1 MTRTS
6 GVGERPARDRA
17 ATRQRLLDAAR
28 RLFAEHGYD
37 HVTVRMIAAAAE
49 ANVALISRYF
59 GSKAELFG
67 EVLAAEPTV
76 RTVIEGDAAGLP
88 RRLAEH
94 VVRQIHSG
102 GESPVLRALDRSV
115 GSAEL
120 KPMLRERIEHAMV
133 GPLAARLSGPDAR
146 VRALLAASVLMGSGT
161 VRRLLG
167 LADLRTAD
175 RELLT
180 ARLTAIFGA
189 CLTDLPDGPQPA
201 RRLSRA

>member
-6 GVGERPARDRA
+6 GVGERPPRDRA

-76 RTVIEGDAAGLP
+76 RTVIEGDPAGLP

-120 KPMLRERIEHAMV
+120 KPMLRERTERAMV
-133 GPLAARLSGPDAR
+133 GPLAAKLSGPDAR

-161 VRRLLG
+161 LRRLLG

-175 RELLT
+175 REMLT
-180 ARLTAIFGA
+180 ARLTAIFEA
-189 CLTDLPDGPQPA
+189 CLTDGAPPA
-201 RRLSRA
+201 QRLSRV

>member
-1 MTRTS
+1 MAGMS
-6 GVGERPARDRA
+6 GVGERPPRDRA

-37 HVTVRMIAAAAE
+37 HVTVRMIAAAAD
-49 ANVALISRYF
+49 ANVALINRYF
-59 GSKAELFG
+59 GSKAGLFG
-67 EVLAAEPTV
+67 EVLAGEPTV

-102 GESPVLRALDRSV
+102 TASPVLRALDRSV

-120 KPMLRERIEHAMV
+120 KPMLRERTEQAMV

-161 VRRLLG
+161 LRRLLG
-167 LADLRTAD
+167 HDDLRTAD
-175 RELLT
+175 PDLLT
-180 ARLTAIFGA
+180 ARLTAIFAA
-189 CLTDLPDGPQPA
+189 CLEA
-201 RRLSRA
+201 R